1 MKKERI
7 EAPEMILK
15 PKCCVNERIVL
26 GNSTNL
32 EPDSIKPMQIT
43 QRGVLG
49 NIIVIVPNKAA
60 TQRGKVDDN
69 GYYEE
74 EEIRKNGM
82 SNECPPGARFA
93 LRLRLAAHE
102 FW

>member
-1 MKKERI
+1 
-7 EAPEMILK
+7 MILE
-15 PKCCVNERIVL
+15 PEGRMNEGVVL
-26 GNSTNL
+26 GNGADL
-32 EPDSIKPMQIT
+32 EPDSVETVQIA